1 MNKKTQ
7 SSKESAPAVWDV
19 DNTQVDI
26 APELEVKTGPKT
38 QAPVAVEPAQAKQS
52 RQPKFTAPEFDLDG
66 LMTDFPTA
74 TELQRFVFDRTGVV
88 LDLKGRANK
97 LKYQVAMDVLNGA
110 APESQ
115 FLGSEN
121 PYVDKAEMIPT
132 DALRELPPTDPE
144 ITRAGDAVNRFHTGL
159 FPHPDP
165 EFKAQDQ
172 NCSVQFKK
180 YSNGMITYEILGPI
194 AQRAIGEKINKY
206 GKLVPEKYVWVDP
219 RQGEQIVKRA
229 DGSYTPLGTKLR
241 AFMKRQ
247 RMNNTNQWDAWI
259 DRDFV
264 VRDEMINDNP
274 WSV

>member
-7 SSKESAPAVWDV
+7 APAVWDV
-19 DNTQVDI
+19 EETLTAP
-26 APELEVKTGPKT
+26 APEATGAVAPPEAKSKPTKEAKPKY
-38 QAPVAVEPAQAKQS
+38 
-52 RQPKFTAPEFDLDG
+52 TAPEFDLDG

-110 APESQ
+110 APDVE
-115 FLGSEN
+115 FLGTEN

-132 DALRELPPTDPE
+132 EALKELGPRDPD
-144 ITRAGDAVNRFHTGL
+144 IVRAGEEVLRFHTGL

-206 GKLVPEKYVWVDP
+206 GKLVPEKYIWVDP
-219 RQGEQIVKRA
+219 RQGEQIVKRS

-241 AFMKRQ
+241 NFMRKQ
-247 RMNNTNQWDAWI
+247 RMNQTNQWDAWV

-274 WSV
+274 WQV